1 MQALAAADDDA
12 TLRLYVLEALR
23 LTTAQRNMRIATQAS
38 TIDGKN
44 IKPGEA
50 VLLLLGVAG
59 RDPEAIPDAD
69 QFIPTRKQDNLV
81 TSFSVGPH
89 ECLGREMATAFI
101 VGLFKLVAGL
111 KDLRPAPGLMGKV
124 KTIQVGTERCYL
136 NDSWS
141 FLSFDANSKFYP
153 LRRYPAHSVV

>member
-59 RDPEAIPDAD
+59 RDP
-69 QFIPTRKQDNLV
+69 
-81 TSFSVGPH
+81 
-89 ECLGREMATAFI
+89 
-101 VGLFKLVAGL
+101 
-111 KDLRPAPGLMGKV
+111 
-124 KTIQVGTERCYL
+124 
-136 NDSWS
+136 
-141 FLSFDANSKFYP
+141 
-153 LRRYPAHSVV
+153 